1 MVSNFTW
8 FKRQQSSIVKV
19 NHIVSQYLADH
30 KAAIKTP
37 ILKKL
42 LKIPMLL
49 LFLFKTV
56 EKQKENLFFM
66 FARLL
71 LTAIAILT
79 S

>member
-1 MVSNFTW
+1 MVSNFIW
-8 FKRQQSSIVKV
+8 CKRLQ
-19 NHIVSQYLADH
+19 L
-30 KAAIKTP
+30 KTP

-49 LFLFKTV
+49 LYLFKTV
-56 EKQKENLFFM
+56 GKQKENLFVM